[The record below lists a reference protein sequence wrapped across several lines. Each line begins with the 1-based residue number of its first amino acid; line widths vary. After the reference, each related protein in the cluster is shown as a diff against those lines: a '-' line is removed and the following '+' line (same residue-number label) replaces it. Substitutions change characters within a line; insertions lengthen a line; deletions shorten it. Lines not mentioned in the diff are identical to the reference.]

1 MRKWADAEE
10 VFRGAIR
17 LAPDSVPLHELL
29 GDTLLAD
36 GRTKEALLWYR
47 RAAALPGADAQ
58 TLTRKIEQ
66 AQAQIRP

>member
-1 MRKWADAEE
+1 
-10 VFRGAIR
+10 
-17 LAPDSVPLHELL
+17 VPLHELL